1 MLEKKNIL
9 IKISIIFI
17 FFSYFLIGLSIHK
30 DYGINWD
37 EQASRNYGFISGDY
51 VLEKILPENMYD
63 KIFNEITNNKFKEK
77 IAEKK
82 APKLTDKNFTERAY
96 GVTFE
101 LPAALL
107 ETILNI
113 NEKNDVYKF
122 RHLLVFLVFFVSII
136 FFYKLCFLIT
146 KKTLISLLFTS
157 LLVLHPRIFANSF
170 YNSKD
175 LVFLS
180 YSIISIFYG
189 FKILNKDTFKNF
201 FLFSFSTALA
211 FGLKIIGIFILY
223 SFSMIYLFKKNF
235 TFKKKI
241 LNIIVFSSLTLIFTY
256 ILWPY
261 LWESPI
267 FNFISAI
274 ELFTN
279 YTWFSEIPFGG
290 KIITS
295 DNLPWN
301 YIPIFFII
309 STPFYILVIILFGLA
324 IYIFQIVIF
333 IKKREF
339 RLILENF
346 FILQIFLIPLFFS
359 IINKSTLYDGWRH
372 FFFMYPILLIVVINS
387 FNSSK
392 FLGEKLYEKILII
405 FIVLGSLTQTIWN
418 YKNHPFQNNYFNKLF
433 YDKPN
438 SLFESDYWGISNK
451 YLIDEMLKYKKEGKI
466 YYKYETSNFKLSLDI
481 LDKKTK
487 ERFIEYDDTTQTKE
501 YFLFILKRFKN
512 FDEKTFQNLRENNK
526 IISEVQV
533 DGVIINGL
541 YKIELN

>member
-9 IKISIIFI
+9 KKISIIFI

-82 APKLTDKNFTERAY
+82 APKLTDKNFKERAY

-122 RHLLVFLVFFVSII
+122 RHLLVFLVFFVSVI

-189 FKILNKDTFKNF
+189 FKILNKDNFKNF

-235 TFKKKI
+235 AFKKKI

-267 FNFISAI
+267 YNFISAI

-279 YTWFSEIPFGG
+279 YSWFSEIPFGG

-405 FIVLGSLTQTIWN
+405 FIVLGSLSQTIWN

-438 SLFESDYWGISNK
+438 TLFESDYWGISNK

-466 YYKYETSNFKLSLDI
+466 YYRYETSNFKLSLDI

-487 ERFIEYDDTTQTKE
+487 ERFIEYDDTSQTKE